1 VLSLAP
7 RSAHFEAQ
15 RIPFKGAPDAL
26 AEVVAGRLDFYFS
39 PIFAALPLIQA
50 GKLSALAV
58 TGTRRSPRLPETPTF
73 AEAGFPDV
81 DDNFGIGL
89 FAPAL
94 TPRSI
99 IDRIRDATVS
109 SVKSSVVMEALAKFG
124 EEPMTAT
131 PEQFEQLIKQQTSD
145 NAVIIKEAG
154 ISQD

>member
-81 DDNFGIGL
+81 YDNFGIGL